1 MRRKL
6 SLLMLC
12 AVLLLSLPQP
22 SARALGSAEDLIR
35 IGLYYGDEALPSANL
50 QNVTGAGAGYQVG
63 WFDGNDIFNHL
74 GFLPEV
80 YLTMTPDTSCQVQ
93 LDQQFFS
100 YDEARLIADQYG
112 TDAFV
117 AYDGGFRVRIGNF
130 SSYYDAADYA
140 AMYGGYAIESSLSG
154 YTIRETNTGEFLFEF
169 DLGGASLAVRPVIDL
184 FVENEGA
191 ETWFKGRKY
200 YGSFEYTRSGS
211 VLTVANVVSMED
223 YVRGVVP
230 YEMSPSWPL
239 EALKTQAVCARTY
252 AYANLHKHSRQGFDL
267 CNTTEC
273 QVYFGTNAASELTDR
288 AVAETAGQVITYDG
302 ELIDAV
308 FYASNGGA
316 SEDSENVWYNALPYL
331 RAVRDDFEALTN
343 TAYTDWSYELTLS
356 DITNILRDRGNSIS
370 GSIVHAYA
378 TYTDAGNMSCL
389 TFLDASGKKFE
400 YEGERARSVFNVD
413 GYRINVRSQRF
424 IFEDKHHMRIQSNAE
439 ITNVSAGSGAA
450 PGGAQYG
457 TALVA
462 ASRVLTAGGLQMGG
476 IRYPASAPILTA
488 DGIENAEIVTTISGA
503 SGFSANTV
511 PTEPGRISAAS
522 LKIPASCSGTFV
534 IRGSGNGHNVGLSQ
548 YGAKAMAEQG
558 YTYQQ
563 IIPYYY
569 TGVLIDTMQ

>member
-6 SLLMLC
+6 SVLILC
-12 AVLLLSLPQP
+12 CILLLSLPQP
-22 SARALGSAEDLIR
+22 SARALGAEEDLIR
-35 IGLYYGDEALPSANL
+35 IGLYYGDDALPSANL
-50 QNVTGAGAGYQVG
+50 QNVTGAGSGYQVG
-63 WFDGNDIFNHL
+63 WFDGNDHFNTL
-74 GFLPEV
+74 GFLSEV
-80 YLTMTPDTSCQVQ
+80 YLTMVPDTSCQVQ

-100 YDEARLIADQYG
+100 FDDAAFTADQYG
-112 TDAFV
+112 TNAFV

-130 SSYYDAADYA
+130 SSYYEAADYA
-140 AMYGGYAIESSLSG
+140 AMYGGYAIESSSAG
-154 YTIRETNTGEFLFEF
+154 YTVRETNTGEILFEF
-169 DLGGASLAVRPVIDL
+169 DLGGTSLAIRPVIDL
-184 FVENEGA
+184 FTENEGA

-200 YGSFEYTRSGS
+200 YGSFEYTRSGG

-273 QVYFGTNAASELTDR
+273 QVYFGTNAANALTDQ
-288 AVAETAGQVITYDG
+288 AVAETVGQVITYNG

-308 FYASNGGA
+308 YYASNGGA
-316 SEDSENVWYNALPYL
+316 SENSENVWYNALPYL

-343 TAYTDWSYELTLS
+343 TAYTEWSYELTLS

-389 TFLDASGKKFE
+389 TFIDASGKKFE

-413 GYRINVRSQRF
+413 GYRINIRSQRF
-424 IFEDKHHMRIQSNAE
+424 IFEDKQNMRIQSNAE
-439 ITNVSAGSGAA
+439 ITNVSAGLNAA
-450 PGGAQYG
+450 PGGAYYG

-462 ASRVLTAGGLQMGG
+462 ASRVLTASGLQMGG
-476 IRYPASAPILTA
+476 IRYSASAPILTA
-488 DGIENAEIVTTISGA
+488 DGIETSEIVTTISGA
-503 SGFSANTV
+503 SGFSANTS
-511 PTEPGRISAAS
+511 PAESGKISAAS
-522 LKIPASCSGTFV
+522 LPIPSSCSGTFV

-569 TGVLIDTMQ
+569 TGVRIDTM